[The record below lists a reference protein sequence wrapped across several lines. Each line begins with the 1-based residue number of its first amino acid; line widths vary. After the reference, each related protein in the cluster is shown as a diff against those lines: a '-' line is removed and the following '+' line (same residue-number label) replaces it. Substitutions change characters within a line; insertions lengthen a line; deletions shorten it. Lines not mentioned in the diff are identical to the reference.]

1 MVLLK
6 VIMLMMIQ
14 IYFDSDNTLYRGQ
27 ESDLNTESTCY
38 DYINDYYCYHDH

>member
-14 IYFDSDNTLYRGQ
+14 IYFDSDNTLYHGQ
-27 ESDLNTESTCY
+27 ESDLNTESTYY
-38 DYINDYYCYHDH
+38 DYINNYNCYHDH